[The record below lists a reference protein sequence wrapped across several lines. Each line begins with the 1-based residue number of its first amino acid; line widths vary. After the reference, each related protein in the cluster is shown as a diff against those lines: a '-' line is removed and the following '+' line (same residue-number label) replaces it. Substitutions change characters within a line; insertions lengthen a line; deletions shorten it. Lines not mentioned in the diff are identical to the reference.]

1 VQVDLVG
8 AVLAR
13 LDYQP
18 LQQAALGK
26 QRELKIDRAVVKITE
41 SFCNQWFDRKLS
53 SGLNYRGTINRWFLV
68 ESSAGMTEQW
78 EFVDLL

>member
-1 VQVDLVG
+1 VEVDLVG

-26 QRELKIDRAVVKITE
+26 ERELKIDRAVVKITD
-41 SFCNQWFDRKLS
+41 SFSFVKITDTKLLIWS
-53 SGLNYRGTINRWFLV
+53 IIRRY
-68 ESSAGMTEQW
+68 
-78 EFVDLL
+78 